1 MIRYRIEFAIHKV
14 DEDGEP
20 HEIGFGSSEDCQKF
34 SDAVYEVG
42 SFLDNYEFESY
53 LSDAEIDKEIE
64 AIKEAEYQPY
74 VSDF

>member
-1 MIRYRIEFAIHKV
+1 MRHRIEFAINKV

-20 HEIGFGSSEDCQKF
+20 HEIGFGSSGDCQRF

-53 LSDAEIDKEIE
+53 LSDAEIEKEIE
-64 AIKEAEYQPY
+64 ALKEAEHKPY
-74 VSDF
+74 KKNN

>member
-1 MIRYRIEFAIHKV
+1 MRYRIEFAIHKV

-53 LSDAEIDKEIE
+53 LSDAEIEKEIE
-64 AIKEAEYQPY
+64 AIKETEHQPY
-74 VSDF
+74 VSYF